1 VRGNNRENARQDE
14 SSGFSISDGEAD
26 IIFGNRYRPEVV
38 ETTRRGGRRNAHLTR
53 EEEAEFMAPFVD
65 IAQKGQIVR
74 GTQIGKVFEEGG
86 TLHHS
91 IIYRLLDR
99 HGWRKVVPRP
109 FHTNAEKE
117 IQEKFRK
124 KLPEKVAEILADRD
138 PEDTRPVAYMPQ
150 DEGDLDK

>member
-1 VRGNNRENARQDE
+1 
-14 SSGFSISDGEAD
+14 
-26 IIFGNRYRPEVV
+26 
-38 ETTRRGGRRNAHLTR
+38 
-53 EEEAEFMAPFVD
+53 MAPFVD